1 MLSPI
6 SNAGLAA
13 VADLLSGRSIL
24 PHTNPSA
31 ACWPQPV
38 LGCLRAVPSLCSA
51 DCSCCAAS
59 MEFTLWFSDK
69 APPCT
74 SISVLANSSLLWL
87 DLLLYS
93 LPLADAHF
101 LNSPNF
107 SSFTAIS
114 IFQIPVASSPFLCWT
129 DLDES
134 YVFNSYFLKET
145 FWLLS
150 NHCVLIKIR
159 KQFRFSNLVSAHLW
173 ARQNKVFFFL
183 LTNSNRVS
191 SFSGV

>member
-1 MLSPI
+1 MLDWLLWLICFLAGPSSPTQI
-6 SNAGLAA
+6 PLLPAG
-13 VADLLSGRSIL
+13 
-24 PHTNPSA
+24 
-31 ACWPQPV
+31 
-38 LGCLRAVPSLCSA
+38 PSLCLAVSGLFPA
-51 DCSCCAAS
+51 CALLTALAVLLPWNS
-59 MEFTLWFSDK
+59 HSGSRTK
-69 APPCT
+69 PHHNPCT

-93 LPLADAHF
+93 LPLADAHSF
-101 LNSPNF
+101 NSPNF

-150 NHCVLIKIR
+150 NHCVLIKIW

-173 ARQNKVFFFL
+173 ARQSKVFFLL